1 MVLAAVAFLVKNAI
15 CQRIHKEYKQYKCK
29 KCNDCTS
36 RTQAAASARCFA
48 NEIQKRMRFL
58 AMDCDA
64 VLEGNIKRGVDV
76 ARKNHWKEYAQK
88 QAAMF
93 KCLEKAAGK

>member
-1 MVLAAVAFLVKNAI
+1 
-15 CQRIHKEYKQYKCK
+15 
-29 KCNDCTS
+29 
-36 RTQAAASARCFA
+36 
-48 NEIQKRMRFL
+48 MRFL

-64 VLEGNIKRGVDV
+64 VLEGSIKRGVDV
-76 ARKNHWKEYAQK
+76 ARKKHWKEYAQK